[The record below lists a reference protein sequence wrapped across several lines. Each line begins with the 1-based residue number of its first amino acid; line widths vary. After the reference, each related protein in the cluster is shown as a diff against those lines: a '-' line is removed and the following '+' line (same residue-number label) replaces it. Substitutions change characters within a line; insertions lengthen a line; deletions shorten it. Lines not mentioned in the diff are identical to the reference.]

1 MKIGVISADP
11 AHENRVAL
19 TPDAVKKLRKL
30 GFEVVIQSGAG
41 QAAYY
46 TDNSYQAAGASI
58 AESSADVIAAARIIT
73 TVNDLPTSITKSLA
87 SSQIVIG
94 MLDPYRNTQLDIYA
108 AQGVSAFAMELLP
121 RTLSRA
127 QNMDVLSSQANLAG
141 YKAVLL
147 AANEYARP
155 FPMFMTSAG
164 TVKPAKVVILGVGV
178 AGLQAIATA
187 KRLGAVVEA
196 SDLRPDAKEQ
206 VESLGG
212 KWLDV
217 PMSADEAQKAKA
229 TGGYAWTPSAQYIK
243 DQAAVVDKALS
254 AADIVITTAQIP
266 GRQAPR
272 LVHQATLAKMKA
284 GSVLIDMAAAT
295 GGNVEGSVANETIT
309 TANGVRIVGAG
320 NIPSMLA
327 AQASDF
333 YANNLV
339 NFITTLIAP
348 QVTTE
353 ATDNNSGNSDNTA
366 PNKLALHLNM
376 EDEIQGA
383 LAITHEG
390 QIRLAKR

>member
-1 MKIGVISADP
+1 MKIGVISADS
-11 AHENRVAL
+11 ASESRVAL

-46 TDNSYQAAGASI
+46 ADALYQAAGADI
-58 AESSADVIAAARIIT
+58 ANSSTEVVTQSQIIT
-73 TVNDLPTSITKSLA
+73 TVNDLPAAAIDQLTSG
-87 SSQIVIG
+87 QIVIG
-94 MLDPYRNTQLDIYA
+94 MLDPYRNTQLDTYA
-108 AQGVSAFAMELLP
+108 AKGATAFAMELLP

-147 AANEYARP
+147 AANEYSRP

-196 SDLRPDAKEQ
+196 SDLRPTAREQ

-217 PMSADEAQKAKA
+217 PMSAEEAETAKS
-229 TGGYAWTPSAQYIK
+229 TGGYAWTPSEQYVK

-254 AADIVITTAQIP
+254 NADIVITTAQIP
-266 GRQAPR
+266 GRNAPR
-272 LVHQATLAKMKA
+272 LVHGATLAKMKA
-284 GSVLIDMAAAT
+284 GSVLIDMAAGT
-295 GGNVEGSVANETIT
+295 GGNVEGSVPDETIT
-309 TANGVRIVGAG
+309 NANGVRIVGAA

-327 AQASDF
+327 AQSSDL

-348 QVTTE
+348 A
-353 ATDNNSGNSDNTA
+353 ATDDASAKT
-366 PNKLALHLNM
+366 LALNLNM
-376 EDEIQGA
+376 NDEIQGA
-383 LAITHEG
+383 LAVTHES
-390 QIRLAKR
+390 QVRLAKR

>member
-1 MKIGVISADP
+1 MKIGVISADS
-11 AHENRVAL
+11 ASESRVAL

-30 GFEVVIQSGAG
+30 GFDVVVQSGAG
-41 QAAYY
+41 EASYY
-46 TDNSYQAAGASI
+46 ADELYQAAGADI
-58 AESSADVIAAARIIT
+58 AMSSTEVVTQSQIIT
-73 TVNDLPTSITKSLA
+73 TVHDLPAATMDSLTSG
-87 SSQIVIG
+87 QVIVG
-94 MLDPYRNTQLDIYA
+94 MLDPYRNTQLDTYA
-108 AQGVSAFAMELLP
+108 AKGATAFAMELLP

-147 AANEYARP
+147 AANEYSRP

-196 SDLRPDAKEQ
+196 SDLRPAAKEQ

-229 TGGYAWTPSAQYIK
+229 TGGYAWTPSEQYIK
-243 DQAAVVDKALS
+243 DQAAVVDKALTN
-254 AADIVITTAQIP
+254 ADIVITTAQVP

-272 LVHQATLAKMKA
+272 LVHGATIAKMKA
-284 GSVLIDMAAAT
+284 GSVLIDMAAGT
-295 GGNVEGSVANETIT
+295 GGNVEGSLPDQTIT
-309 TANGVRIVGAG
+309 TDNGVRIVGAA

-327 AQASDF
+327 AQSSDL

-339 NFITTLIAP
+339 NFITTLLAP
-348 QVTTE
+348 SIDE
-353 ATDNNSGNSDNTA
+353 ASV
-366 PNKLALHLNM
+366 NKLALNLDM
-376 EDEIQGA
+376 ADEIQGA
-383 LAITHEG
+383 LAVTHEG
-390 QIRLAKR
+390 QLRLAKR

>member
-1 MKIGVISADP
+1 MKIGVISADITS
-11 AHENRVAL
+11 ESRVAI

-30 GFEVVIQSGAG
+30 GFEVVVQSGAG

-46 TDNSYQAAGASI
+46 ADALYQAAGADI
-58 AESSADVIAAARIIT
+58 ASSRTEVISQSKIIT
-73 TVNDLPTSITKSLA
+73 TVNDLPAEAAQSL
-87 SSQIVIG
+87 SSGQIVIG
-94 MLDPYRNTQLDIYA
+94 MLDPYRNTQLDTYA
-108 AQGVSAFAMELLP
+108 AKGATVFAMELLP

-147 AANEYARP
+147 AANEYSRP

-196 SDLRPDAKEQ
+196 SDLRPTAREQ

-217 PMSADEAQKAKA
+217 PMSAEEAETAKS
-229 TGGYAWTPSAQYIK
+229 TGGYAWTPSEQYIK
-243 DQAAVVDKALS
+243 EQSAVVDKALS
-254 AADIVITTAQIP
+254 NADIVITTAQIP
-266 GRQAPR
+266 GRNAPR
-272 LVHQATLAKMKA
+272 LVHGATLAKMKA
-284 GSVLIDMAAAT
+284 GSVLIDMAAGT
-295 GGNVEGSVANETIT
+295 GGNVEGSVPNETIT
-309 TANGVRIVGAG
+309 TDNGVRIVGAA

-327 AQASDF
+327 AQSSDL

-339 NFITTLIAP
+339 NFITTLITP
-348 QVTTE
+348 DTTD
-353 ATDNNSGNSDNTA
+353 DNGSDSA
-366 PNKLALHLNM
+366 SALTLTLNM

-383 LAITHEG
+383 LAVTHDS
-390 QIRLAKR
+390 QVRLAKR

>member
-1 MKIGVISADP
+1 MKIGVISAES
-11 AHENRVAL
+11 ASESRVAL

-41 QAAYY
+41 QASYY
-46 TDNSYQAAGASI
+46 ADELYQAAGADIANSSI
-58 AESSADVIAAARIIT
+58 DVVTQSQIIT
-73 TVNDLPTSITKSLA
+73 TVNDLPTSTTASLT
-87 SSQIVIG
+87 SGQIVIG
-94 MLDPYRNTQLDIYA
+94 MLDPYRNTQLDTYA
-108 AQGVSAFAMELLP
+108 AKGATAFAMELLP

-147 AANEYARP
+147 AANEYSRP

-196 SDLRPDAKEQ
+196 SDLRPTAREQ

-217 PMSADEAQKAKA
+217 PMSAEEAETAKS
-229 TGGYAWTPSAQYIK
+229 TGGYAWTPSEQYIK
-243 DQAAVVDKALS
+243 DQAAIVDKALS
-254 AADIVITTAQIP
+254 NADIVITTAQIP

-272 LVHQATLAKMKA
+272 LVHQSTIAKMKA
-284 GSVLIDMAAAT
+284 GSVLIDMAAGT
-295 GGNVEGSVANETIT
+295 GGNVEGSVPDETIT
-309 TANGVRIVGAG
+309 TSNGVRIVGAA
-320 NIPSMLA
+320 NIPSQLA
-327 AQASDF
+327 AQSSDL

-348 QVTTE
+348 T
-353 ATDNNSGNSDNTA
+353 ATDDATANTM
-366 PNKLALHLNM
+366 ALNLDM

-383 LAITHEG
+383 LAVTHDN
-390 QIRLAKR
+390 QVRLAKR

>member
-1 MKIGVISADP
+1 MKIGVISADSTT
-11 AHENRVAL
+11 ESRVAL

-30 GFEVVIQSGAG
+30 GFEVVVQSGAG
-41 QAAYY
+41 LAAYY
-46 TDNSYQAAGASI
+46 TDDSYQTAGADI
-58 AESSADVIAAARIIT
+58 ASSSAEVVEQSQIIT
-73 TVNDLPTSITKSLA
+73 TISDLSAELTETLKPK
-87 SSQIVIG
+87 QIVVG
-94 MLDPYRNTQLDIYA
+94 MLDPYRNTQLETYA
-108 AQGVSAFAMELLP
+108 TKGATVFAMELLP

-147 AANEYARP
+147 AANEYSRP

-164 TVKPAKVVILGVGV
+164 TVKPAKVVVLGVGV

-196 SDLRPDAKEQ
+196 SDLRPSAREQ

-217 PMSADEAQKAKA
+217 PMSEEEAQKAKA
-229 TGGYAWTPSAQYIK
+229 TGGYAWTPSEQYMK

-254 AADIVITTAQIP
+254 GADIVITTAQIP
-266 GRQAPR
+266 GRDAPR
-272 LVHQATLAKMKA
+272 LVHKTTLDKMKA
-284 GSVLIDMAAAT
+284 GSVLIDMAAGT
-295 GGNVEGSVANETIT
+295 GGNVEGAVAEQTIT
-309 TANGVRIVGAG
+309 TDNGVRIVGAA

-327 AQASDF
+327 AQSSDL

-339 NFITTLIAP
+339 NFITTLIA
-348 QVTTE
+348 E
-353 ATDNNSGNSDNTA
+353 DDANNDAA
-366 PNKLALHLNM
+366 PNQLALHLDM

-383 LAITHEG
+383 LAVTHEG
-390 QIRLAKR
+390 QVRLAKR

>member
-1 MKIGVISADP
+1 MKIGVISADS
-11 AHENRVAL
+11 ASESRVAL

-46 TDNSYQAAGASI
+46 ADALYQAAGADI
-58 AESSADVIAAARIIT
+58 ANSSAEVITQSQIIT
-73 TVNDLPTSITKSLA
+73 TVNDLPAAAIDQLTSG
-87 SSQIVIG
+87 QIVIG
-94 MLDPYRNTQLDIYA
+94 MLDPYRNTQLDSYA
-108 AQGVSAFAMELLP
+108 AKGATAFAMELLP

-147 AANEYARP
+147 AANEYSRP

-196 SDLRPDAKEQ
+196 SDLRPTAREQ

-217 PMSADEAQKAKA
+217 PMSAEEAETAKS
-229 TGGYAWTPSAQYIK
+229 TGGYAWTPSEQYVK

-254 AADIVITTAQIP
+254 NADIVITTAQIP
-266 GRQAPR
+266 GRNAPR
-272 LVHQATLAKMKA
+272 LVHGATLAKMKA
-284 GSVLIDMAAAT
+284 GSVLIDMAAGT
-295 GGNVEGSVANETIT
+295 GGNVEGSVPDETIT
-309 TANGVRIVGAG
+309 TVNGVRIVGAA
-320 NIPSMLA
+320 NIPSQLA
-327 AQASDF
+327 AQSSDL

-348 QVTTE
+348 A
-353 ATDNNSGNSDNTA
+353 ATDDASAKT
-366 PNKLALHLNM
+366 LALNLDMN
-376 EDEIQGA
+376 DEIQGA
-383 LAITHEG
+383 LAVTHES
-390 QIRLAKR
+390 QVRLAKR

>member
-1 MKIGVISADP
+1 MKIGVISADS
-11 AHENRVAL
+11 ANESRVAL

-46 TDNSYQAAGASI
+46 ADELYQAAGADI
-58 AESSADVIAAARIIT
+58 ANSSTDVVTQSQIIT
-73 TVNDLPTSITKSLA
+73 TVNDLPTSTTASLT
-87 SSQIVIG
+87 SGQIVIG
-94 MLDPYRNTQLDIYA
+94 MLDPYRNTQLDTYA
-108 AQGVSAFAMELLP
+108 AKGATAFAMELLP

-147 AANEYARP
+147 AANEYSRP

-164 TVKPAKVVILGVGV
+164 TVKPAKVIILGVGV

-196 SDLRPDAKEQ
+196 SDLRPTAREQ

-217 PMSADEAQKAKA
+217 PMSAEEAETAKS
-229 TGGYAWTPSAQYIK
+229 TGGYAWTPSEQYIK
-243 DQAAVVDKALS
+243 DQAAIVDKALS
-254 AADIVITTAQIP
+254 NADIVITTAQIP

-272 LVHQATLAKMKA
+272 LVHQSTIAKMKA
-284 GSVLIDMAAAT
+284 GSVLIDMAAGT
-295 GGNVEGSVANETIT
+295 GGNVEGSVPDETIT
-309 TANGVRIVGAG
+309 TSNGVRIVGAA
-320 NIPSMLA
+320 NIPSQLA
-327 AQASDF
+327 AQSSDL

-348 QVTTE
+348 A
-353 ATDNNSGNSDNTA
+353 ATDDATANTM
-366 PNKLALHLNM
+366 ALNLDM

-383 LAITHEG
+383 LAVTHDN
-390 QIRLAKR
+390 QVRLAKR

>member
-1 MKIGVISADP
+1 MKIGVISAES
-11 AHENRVAL
+11 ASESRVAL

-41 QAAYY
+41 QASYY
-46 TDNSYQAAGASI
+46 ADELYQAAGADI
-58 AESSADVIAAARIIT
+58 ANSSTDVVTQSQIIT
-73 TVNDLPTSITKSLA
+73 TVNDLPTSTTASLT
-87 SSQIVIG
+87 SGQIVIG
-94 MLDPYRNTQLDIYA
+94 MLDPYRNTQLDTYA
-108 AQGVSAFAMELLP
+108 AKGATAFAMELLP

-147 AANEYARP
+147 AANEYSRP

-196 SDLRPDAKEQ
+196 SDLRPTAREQ

-217 PMSADEAQKAKA
+217 PMSAEEAEIAKS
-229 TGGYAWTPSAQYIK
+229 TGGYAWTPSEQYIK
-243 DQAAVVDKALS
+243 DQAAIVDKALS
-254 AADIVITTAQIP
+254 NADIVITTAQIP

-272 LVHQATLAKMKA
+272 LVHQSTIAKMKA
-284 GSVLIDMAAAT
+284 GSVLIDMAAGT
-295 GGNVEGSVANETIT
+295 GGNVEGSVPDETIT
-309 TANGVRIVGAG
+309 TSNGVRIVGAA
-320 NIPSMLA
+320 NIPSQLA
-327 AQASDF
+327 AQSSDL

-348 QVTTE
+348 A
-353 ATDNNSGNSDNTA
+353 ATDDATANTM
-366 PNKLALHLNM
+366 ALNLDM

-383 LAITHEG
+383 LAVTHDN
-390 QIRLAKR
+390 QVRLAKR

>member
-1 MKIGVISADP
+1 MKIGVISAES
-11 AHENRVAL
+11 ASESRVAL

-41 QAAYY
+41 QASYY
-46 TDNSYQAAGASI
+46 ADELYQAAGADIANSSI
-58 AESSADVIAAARIIT
+58 DVVTQSQIIT
-73 TVNDLPTSITKSLA
+73 TVNDLPTSTTASLT
-87 SSQIVIG
+87 SGQIIIG
-94 MLDPYRNTQLDIYA
+94 MLDPYRNTQLDTYA
-108 AQGVSAFAMELLP
+108 AKGATAFAMELLP

-147 AANEYARP
+147 AANEYSRP

-196 SDLRPDAKEQ
+196 SDLRPTAREQ

-217 PMSADEAQKAKA
+217 PMSAEEAETAKS
-229 TGGYAWTPSAQYIK
+229 TGGYAWTPSEQYIK
-243 DQAAVVDKALS
+243 DQAAIVDKALS
-254 AADIVITTAQIP
+254 NADIVITTAQIP

-272 LVHQATLAKMKA
+272 LVHQSTIAKMKA
-284 GSVLIDMAAAT
+284 GSVLIDMAAGT
-295 GGNVEGSVANETIT
+295 GGNVEGSVPDETIT
-309 TANGVRIVGAG
+309 TSNGVRIVGAA
-320 NIPSMLA
+320 NIPSQLA
-327 AQASDF
+327 AQSSDL

-339 NFITTLIAP
+339 NFITTLIASA
-348 QVTTE
+348 
-353 ATDNNSGNSDNTA
+353 ATDDATANTM
-366 PNKLALHLNM
+366 ALNLDM

-383 LAITHEG
+383 LAVTHDN
-390 QIRLAKR
+390 QVRLAKR

>member
-1 MKIGVISADP
+1 MKIGVISADN
-11 AHENRVAL
+11 ASESRVAL

-46 TDNSYQAAGASI
+46 ADEMYQAAGADI
-58 AESSADVIAAARIIT
+58 ASSSAEVITQSQIIT
-73 TVNDLPTSITKSLA
+73 TVHDLPASAIESLSA
-87 SSQIVIG
+87 GQIVIG
-94 MLDPYRNTQLDIYA
+94 MLDPYRNTQLDTYA
-108 AQGVSAFAMELLP
+108 AKGATAFAMELLP

-147 AANEYARP
+147 AANEYSRP

-196 SDLRPDAKEQ
+196 SDLRPTAREQ

-217 PMSADEAQKAKA
+217 PMSAEEAETAKS
-229 TGGYAWTPSAQYIK
+229 TGGYAWTPSEQYVK

-254 AADIVITTAQIP
+254 NADIVITTAQIP
-266 GRQAPR
+266 GRNAPR
-272 LVHQATLAKMKA
+272 LVHGATLAKMKA
-284 GSVLIDMAAAT
+284 GSVLIDMAAGT
-295 GGNVEGSVANETIT
+295 GGNVEGSVPNETIT
-309 TANGVRIVGAG
+309 TANGVRIVGAA

-327 AQASDF
+327 AQSSDL

-348 QVTTE
+348 A
-353 ATDNNSGNSDNTA
+353 ATDDASA
-366 PNKLALHLNM
+366 NKLALNLDM

-383 LAITHEG
+383 LAVTHES
-390 QIRLAKR
+390 QVRLAKR

>member
-1 MKIGVISADP
+1 MKIGVISADITS
-11 AHENRVAL
+11 ESRVAI

-46 TDNSYQAAGASI
+46 ADELYQAAGADI
-58 AESSADVIAAARIIT
+58 ASSRTEVITQSKIIT
-73 TVNDLPTSITKSLA
+73 TVNDLPAEATESL
-87 SSQIVIG
+87 SSGQIVIG
-94 MLDPYRNTQLDIYA
+94 MLDPYRNTQLDTYA
-108 AQGVSAFAMELLP
+108 AKGATVFAMELLP

-147 AANEYARP
+147 AANEYSRP

-196 SDLRPDAKEQ
+196 SDLRPTAREQ

-217 PMSADEAQKAKA
+217 PMSAEEAETAKS
-229 TGGYAWTPSAQYIK
+229 TGGYAWTPSEQYVK

-254 AADIVITTAQIP
+254 NADIIITTAQIP
-266 GRQAPR
+266 GRNAPR
-272 LVHQATLAKMKA
+272 LVHGATLAKMKA
-284 GSVLIDMAAAT
+284 GSVLIDMAAGT
-295 GGNVEGSVANETIT
+295 GGNVEGSVPNETIT
-309 TANGVRIVGAG
+309 TDNGVRIVGAA

-327 AQASDF
+327 AQSSDL

-348 QVTTE
+348 TGDD
-353 ATDNNSGNSDNTA
+353 ASAS
-366 PNKLALHLNM
+366 LALNLDM

-383 LAITHEG
+383 LAVTHDS
-390 QIRLAKR
+390 QVRLAKR

>member
-1 MKIGVISADP
+1 MKIGVISADI
-11 AHENRVAL
+11 ASESRVAI

-46 TDNSYQAAGASI
+46 ADEMYQAAGAEI
-58 AESSADVIAAARIIT
+58 ASSSAEVITQSRIIT
-73 TVNDLPTSITKSLA
+73 TVNDLSAAAIEHLTTG
-87 SSQIVIG
+87 QIVVG
-94 MLDPYRNTQLDIYA
+94 MLDPYRNTQLDTYA
-108 AQGVSAFAMELLP
+108 AKGATAFAMELLP

-147 AANEYARP
+147 SANEYSRP

-196 SDLRPDAKEQ
+196 SDLRPAAKEQ

-217 PMSADEAQKAKA
+217 PMSEEEAQKAKA
-229 TGGYAWTPSAQYIK
+229 TGGYAWTPSEQYIK

-254 AADIVITTAQIP
+254 NADIVITTAQIP
-266 GRQAPR
+266 GRNAPR
-272 LVHQATLAKMKA
+272 LVHGATLAKMKA
-284 GSVLIDMAAAT
+284 GSVLIDMAAGT
-295 GGNVEGSVANETIT
+295 GGNVEGSVPNETIT
-309 TANGVRIVGAG
+309 TDNGVRIVGAA

-327 AQASDF
+327 AQSSDL

-348 QVTTE
+348 
-353 ATDNNSGNSDNTA
+353 AGDDASARDASAN
-366 PNKLALHLNM
+366 LALNLDM

-383 LAITHEG
+383 LAVTHDS
-390 QIRLAKR
+390 QVRLAKR

>member
-1 MKIGVISADP
+1 MKIGVISADITS
-11 AHENRVAL
+11 ESRVAI

-46 TDNSYQAAGASI
+46 ADELYQAAGADI
-58 AESSADVIAAARIIT
+58 ASSRTEVITQSKIIT
-73 TVNDLPTSITKSLA
+73 TVNDLPAEATESL
-87 SSQIVIG
+87 SSGQIVIG
-94 MLDPYRNTQLDIYA
+94 MLDPYRNTQLDTYA
-108 AQGVSAFAMELLP
+108 AKGATVFAMELLP

-147 AANEYARP
+147 AANEYSRP

-196 SDLRPDAKEQ
+196 SDLRPTAREQ

-217 PMSADEAQKAKA
+217 PMSAEEAKTAKS
-229 TGGYAWTPSAQYIK
+229 TGGYAWTPSEQYVK

-254 AADIVITTAQIP
+254 NADIIITTAQIP
-266 GRQAPR
+266 GRNAPR
-272 LVHQATLAKMKA
+272 LVHGATLAKMKA
-284 GSVLIDMAAAT
+284 GSVLIDMAAGT
-295 GGNVEGSVANETIT
+295 GGNVEGSVPDQTIT
-309 TANGVRIVGAG
+309 TDNGVRIVGAA

-327 AQASDF
+327 AQSSDL

-348 QVTTE
+348 TGDD
-353 ATDNNSGNSDNTA
+353 ASAS
-366 PNKLALHLNM
+366 LALNLDM

-383 LAITHEG
+383 LAVTHDS
-390 QIRLAKR
+390 QVRLAKR

>member
-1 MKIGVISADP
+1 MKIGVISADSTT
-11 AHENRVAL
+11 ESRVAL
-19 TPDAVKKLRKL
+19 TPDAVKKLRRH
-30 GFEVVIQSGAG
+30 GFEVVVQSGAG
-41 QAAYY
+41 LAAYY
-46 TDNSYQAAGASI
+46 TDDSYQTAGADIVS
-58 AESSADVIAAARIIT
+58 SSAEVVEQSQIIT
-73 TVNDLPTSITKSLA
+73 TISDLPAELTETLKPK
-87 SSQIVIG
+87 QIVVG
-94 MLDPYRNTQLDIYA
+94 MLDPYRNTQLETYA
-108 AQGVSAFAMELLP
+108 TKGATVFAMELLP

-147 AANEYARP
+147 AANEYSRP

-196 SDLRPDAKEQ
+196 SDLRPSAREQ

-217 PMSADEAQKAKA
+217 PMSEEEAQKAKA
-229 TGGYAWTPSAQYIK
+229 TGGYAWTPSEQYMK

-254 AADIVITTAQIP
+254 GADIVITTAQIP
-266 GRQAPR
+266 GRDAPR
-272 LVHQATLAKMKA
+272 LVHKTTLDKMKA
-284 GSVLIDMAAAT
+284 GSVLIDMAAGT
-295 GGNVEGSVANETIT
+295 GGNVEGAVAEQTIT
-309 TANGVRIVGAG
+309 TDNGVRIVGAA

-327 AQASDF
+327 AQSSDL

-339 NFITTLIAP
+339 NFITTLIA
-348 QVTTE
+348 E
-353 ATDNNSGNSDNTA
+353 DDANTDAA
-366 PNKLALHLNM
+366 PNQLALHLDM

-383 LAITHEG
+383 LAVTHEG
-390 QIRLAKR
+390 QVRLAKR

>member
-1 MKIGVISADP
+1 MKIGVISADI
-11 AHENRVAL
+11 ASESRVAL
-19 TPDAVKKLRKL
+19 TPDAVKKLCKL

-46 TDNSYQAAGASI
+46 ADELYQAAGADI
-58 AESSADVIAAARIIT
+58 ANSSAEVVNQSQIIT
-73 TVNDLPTSITKSLA
+73 TVNDLPTEVTDSLA
-87 SSQIVIG
+87 SGQIVIG
-94 MLDPYRNTQLDIYA
+94 MLDPYRNTQIDTYA
-108 AQGVSAFAMELLP
+108 AKGATAFAMELLP

-147 AANEYARP
+147 AANEYSRP

-196 SDLRPDAKEQ
+196 SDLRPAAKEQ

-217 PMSADEAQKAKA
+217 PMSEDEAQKAKA
-229 TGGYAWTPSAQYIK
+229 TGGYAWTPSEQYIK

-266 GRQAPR
+266 GRNAPR
-272 LVHQATLAKMKA
+272 LVHGATLAKMKA

-309 TANGVRIVGAG
+309 TPNGVRIVGAA

-327 AQASDF
+327 AQSSDL

-339 NFITTLIAP
+339 NFITTLIASD
-348 QVTTE
+348 E
-353 ATDNNSGNSDNTA
+353 ATEVTDKAAS
-366 PNKLALHLNM
+366 NKLALHLDM

-383 LAITHEG
+383 LAMTHEG
-390 QIRLAKR
+390 QVRLAKR

>member
-1 MKIGVISADP
+1 MKIGVISAES
-11 AHENRVAL
+11 ASESRVAL

-41 QAAYY
+41 QASYY
-46 TDNSYQAAGASI
+46 ADELYQAAGAYIANSSI
-58 AESSADVIAAARIIT
+58 DVVTQSQIIT
-73 TVNDLPTSITKSLA
+73 TVNDLPTSTTASLT
-87 SSQIVIG
+87 SGQIIIG
-94 MLDPYRNTQLDIYA
+94 MLDPYRNTQLDTYA
-108 AQGVSAFAMELLP
+108 AKGATAFAMELLP

-147 AANEYARP
+147 AANEYSRP

-196 SDLRPDAKEQ
+196 SDLRPTAREQ

-217 PMSADEAQKAKA
+217 PMSAEEAETAKS
-229 TGGYAWTPSAQYIK
+229 TGGYAWTPSEQYIK
-243 DQAAVVDKALS
+243 DQAAIVDKALS
-254 AADIVITTAQIP
+254 NADIVITTAQIP

-272 LVHQATLAKMKA
+272 LVHQSTIAKMKA
-284 GSVLIDMAAAT
+284 GSVLIDMAAGT
-295 GGNVEGSVANETIT
+295 GGNVEGSVPDETIT
-309 TANGVRIVGAG
+309 TSNGVRIVGAA
-320 NIPSMLA
+320 NIPSQLA
-327 AQASDF
+327 AQSSDL

-348 QVTTE
+348 A
-353 ATDNNSGNSDNTA
+353 ATDDATANTM
-366 PNKLALHLNM
+366 ALNLDM

-383 LAITHEG
+383 LAVTHDN
-390 QIRLAKR
+390 QVRLAKR

>member
-1 MKIGVISADP
+1 MKIGVISADS
-11 AHENRVAL
+11 ASESRVAL
-19 TPDAVKKLRKL
+19 TPDAVKKLCKL

-46 TDNSYQAAGASI
+46 ADELYQAAGADI
-58 AESSADVIAAARIIT
+58 AYSSTDVVNQSQIIT
-73 TVNDLPTSITKSLA
+73 TVNDLPTAVTEYLTSG
-87 SSQIVIG
+87 QIVIG
-94 MLDPYRNTQLDIYA
+94 MLDPYRNTQLDTYA
-108 AQGVSAFAMELLP
+108 AKGATAFAMELLP

-147 AANEYARP
+147 AANEYSRP

-196 SDLRPDAKEQ
+196 SDLRPTAREQ

-217 PMSADEAQKAKA
+217 PMSAEEAETAKS
-229 TGGYAWTPSAQYIK
+229 TGGYAWTPSDQYIK
-243 DQAAVVDKALS
+243 DQAAVVDKSLS
-254 AADIVITTAQIP
+254 NADIVITTAQIP
-266 GRQAPR
+266 GRNAPR
-272 LVHQATLAKMKA
+272 LVHQATIAKMKA
-284 GSVLIDMAAAT
+284 GSVLIDMAAGT
-295 GGNVEGSVANETIT
+295 GGNVEGSVPDETIT
-309 TANGVRIVGAG
+309 TANGVRIVGAA
-320 NIPSMLA
+320 NIPSQLA
-327 AQASDF
+327 AQSSDL

-348 QVTTE
+348 T
-353 ATDNNSGNSDNTA
+353 ATDDAAVKT
-366 PNKLALHLNM
+366 LAINLDM

-383 LAITHEG
+383 LAVTHNN
-390 QIRLAKR
+390 QVRLAKR

>member
-1 MKIGVISADP
+1 MKIGVISADI
-11 AHENRVAL
+11 ASESRVAL

-46 TDNSYQAAGASI
+46 ADELYQAAGADI
-58 AESSADVIAAARIIT
+58 ANSSAEVISQSQIIT
-73 TVNDLPTSITKSLA
+73 TVNDLPAAATDGLTSG
-87 SSQIVIG
+87 QIVIG
-94 MLDPYRNTQLDIYA
+94 MLDPYRNTQLDTYA
-108 AQGVSAFAMELLP
+108 AKGATVFAMELLP

-147 AANEYARP
+147 AANEYSRP

-196 SDLRPDAKEQ
+196 SDLRPAAKEQ

-217 PMSADEAQKAKA
+217 PMSEDEAQKAKA
-229 TGGYAWTPSAQYIK
+229 TGGYAWTPSEQYIK

-254 AADIVITTAQIP
+254 NADIVITTAQIP

-272 LVHQATLAKMKA
+272 LVHEATLAKMKA
-284 GSVLIDMAAAT
+284 GSVLIDMAAGT
-295 GGNVEGSVANETIT
+295 GGNVEGSVPNETIT
-309 TANGVRIVGAG
+309 TDNGVRVVGAA

-327 AQASDF
+327 AQSSDL

-339 NFITTLIAP
+339 NFITTLITPANDDAA
-348 QVTTE
+348 TTE
-353 ATDNNSGNSDNTA
+353 
-366 PNKLALHLNM
+366 LALNIDM
-376 EDEIQGA
+376 DDEIQGA
-383 LAITHEG
+383 LAVTHDS
-390 QIRLAKR
+390 QVRLAKR

>member
-1 MKIGVISADP
+1 MKIGVISADITS
-11 AHENRVAL
+11 ESRVAI

-46 TDNSYQAAGASI
+46 ADELYQAAGADI
-58 AESSADVIAAARIIT
+58 ASSRTEVITQSKIIT
-73 TVNDLPTSITKSLA
+73 TVNDLPAEATESL
-87 SSQIVIG
+87 SSGQIVIG
-94 MLDPYRNTQLDIYA
+94 MLDPYRNTQLDTYA
-108 AQGVSAFAMELLP
+108 AKGATVFAMELLP

-147 AANEYARP
+147 AANEYSRP

-196 SDLRPDAKEQ
+196 SDLRPTAREQ

-217 PMSADEAQKAKA
+217 PMSAEEAETAKS
-229 TGGYAWTPSAQYIK
+229 TGGYAWTPSEQYVK

-254 AADIVITTAQIP
+254 NADIVITTAQIP
-266 GRQAPR
+266 GRNAPR
-272 LVHQATLAKMKA
+272 LVHGATLAKMKA
-284 GSVLIDMAAAT
+284 GSVLIDMAAGT
-295 GGNVEGSVANETIT
+295 GGNVEGSVPNETIT
-309 TANGVRIVGAG
+309 TDNGVRIVGAA

-327 AQASDF
+327 AQSSDL

-348 QVTTE
+348 
-353 ATDNNSGNSDNTA
+353 AGDDASAS
-366 PNKLALHLNM
+366 LALNLDM

-383 LAITHEG
+383 LAVTHDS
-390 QIRLAKR
+390 QVRLAKR

>member
-1 MKIGVISADP
+1 MKIGVISADI
-11 AHENRVAL
+11 ASESRVAL
-19 TPDAVKKLRKL
+19 TPDAVKKLRKF

-41 QAAYY
+41 QASYY
-46 TDNSYQAAGASI
+46 ADEMYEAAGADIVNSN
-58 AESSADVIAAARIIT
+58 AEVITQSQIIT
-73 TVNDLPTSITKSLA
+73 TVNDLPAEATEGL
-87 SSQIVIG
+87 SSGQIVIG
-94 MLDPYRNTQLDIYA
+94 MLDPYHNTQLDTYA
-108 AQGVSAFAMELLP
+108 AKGATAFAMELLP

-147 AANEYARP
+147 AANEYSRP

-196 SDLRPDAKEQ
+196 SDLRPAAKEQ

-217 PMSADEAQKAKA
+217 PMSEDEAQKAKA
-229 TGGYAWTPSAQYIK
+229 TGGYAWTPSEQYIK

-254 AADIVITTAQIP
+254 NADIVITTAQIP

-272 LVHQATLAKMKA
+272 LVHGATLAKMKA

-295 GGNVEGSVANETIT
+295 GGNVEGSVPNETIT
-309 TANGVRIVGAG
+309 TANGVRIVGAA
-320 NIPSMLA
+320 NIPAMLA
-327 AQASDF
+327 AQSSDL

-348 QVTTE
+348 
-353 ATDNNSGNSDNTA
+353 AGDDASANDSS
-366 PNKLALHLNM
+366 PNLSLNLDM

-383 LAITHEG
+383 LAVTHDS
-390 QIRLAKR
+390 QVRLAKR

>member
-1 MKIGVISADP
+1 MKIGVISADSTT
-11 AHENRVAL
+11 ESRVAL
-19 TPDAVKKLRKL
+19 TPDAVKKLRRH
-30 GFEVVIQSGAG
+30 GFEVVVQSGAG
-41 QAAYY
+41 LAAYY
-46 TDNSYQAAGASI
+46 TDDSYQTAGADI
-58 AESSADVIAAARIIT
+58 ASSSAEVVEQSQIIT
-73 TVNDLPTSITKSLA
+73 TISDLPAELTETLKPK
-87 SSQIVIG
+87 QIVVG
-94 MLDPYRNTQLDIYA
+94 MLDPYRNTQLETYA
-108 AQGVSAFAMELLP
+108 TKGATVFAMELLP

-147 AANEYARP
+147 AANEYSRP

-196 SDLRPDAKEQ
+196 SDLRPSAREQ

-217 PMSADEAQKAKA
+217 PMSEEEAQKAKA
-229 TGGYAWTPSAQYIK
+229 TGGYAWTPSEQYMK

-254 AADIVITTAQIP
+254 GADIVITTAQIP
-266 GRQAPR
+266 GRDAPR
-272 LVHQATLAKMKA
+272 LVHKTTLDKMKA
-284 GSVLIDMAAAT
+284 GSVLIDMAAGT
-295 GGNVEGSVANETIT
+295 GGNVEGAVAEQTIT
-309 TANGVRIVGAG
+309 TDNGVRIVGAA

-327 AQASDF
+327 AQSSDL

-339 NFITTLIAP
+339 NFITTLIA
-348 QVTTE
+348 E
-353 ATDNNSGNSDNTA
+353 DDANTDAA
-366 PNKLALHLNM
+366 PNQLVLHLDM

-383 LAITHEG
+383 LAVTHEG
-390 QIRLAKR
+390 QVRLAKR

>member
-1 MKIGVISADP
+1 MKIGVISANI
-11 AHENRVAL
+11 ASESRVAL

-46 TDNSYQAAGASI
+46 ADALYQAAGADI
-58 AESSADVIAAARIIT
+58 ASSSAEVIAQSQIIT
-73 TVNDLPTSITKSLA
+73 TIHDLPAEVTERL
-87 SSQIVIG
+87 SSGQIVVG
-94 MLDPYRNTQLDIYA
+94 MLDPYRNTQLDTYA
-108 AQGVSAFAMELLP
+108 AKGVTAFAMELLP

-147 AANEYARP
+147 AANEYSRP

-196 SDLRPDAKEQ
+196 SDLRPAAKEQ

-217 PMSADEAQKAKA
+217 PMSDDEAQKAKA
-229 TGGYAWTPSAQYIK
+229 TGGYAWTPSEQYIK

-254 AADIVITTAQIP
+254 GADIVITTAQIP
-266 GRQAPR
+266 GRDAPR
-272 LVHQATLAKMKA
+272 LEHKTTLDKMKA
-284 GSVLIDMAAAT
+284 A
-295 GGNVEGSVANETIT
+295 
-309 TANGVRIVGAG
+309 RC
-320 NIPSMLA
+320 
-327 AQASDF
+327 
-333 YANNLV
+333 
-339 NFITTLIAP
+339 
-348 QVTTE
+348 
-353 ATDNNSGNSDNTA
+353 
-366 PNKLALHLNM
+366 
-376 EDEIQGA
+376 
-383 LAITHEG
+383 
-390 QIRLAKR
+390 

>member
-1 MKIGVISADP
+1 MKIGVISADI
-11 AHENRVAL
+11 ASESRVAL

-46 TDNSYQAAGASI
+46 ADALYQAAGADI
-58 AESSADVIAAARIIT
+58 ASSSAEVIAQSQIIT
-73 TVNDLPTSITKSLA
+73 TIHDLPVEVAEHLSA
-87 SSQIVIG
+87 GQIVVG
-94 MLDPYRNTQLDIYA
+94 MLDPYRNTQLDTYA
-108 AQGVSAFAMELLP
+108 AKGVTAFAMELLP

-147 AANEYARP
+147 AANEYSRP

-196 SDLRPDAKEQ
+196 SDLRPAAKEQ

-217 PMSADEAQKAKA
+217 PMSDDEAQKAKA
-229 TGGYAWTPSAQYIK
+229 TGGYAWTPSEQYIK

-254 AADIVITTAQIP
+254 NADIVITTAQIP

-284 GSVLIDMAAAT
+284 GSVLIDMAAGT
-295 GGNVEGSVANETIT
+295 GGNVEGSAPNETVT
-309 TANGVRIVGAG
+309 TDNGVRIVGAA

-327 AQASDF
+327 AQSSDL

-348 QVTTE
+348 
-353 ATDNNSGNSDNTA
+353 AGDDAAANDLS
-366 PNKLALHLNM
+366 LNLDM

-383 LAITHEG
+383 LAVTHDN
-390 QIRLAKR
+390 QVRLAKR

>member
-1 MKIGVISADP
+1 MRIGVISADI
-11 AHENRVAL
+11 ASESRVAL
-19 TPDAVKKLRKL
+19 TPDAVKKLRKF

-41 QAAYY
+41 QASYY
-46 TDNSYQAAGASI
+46 ADEMYEAAGADIVNSN
-58 AESSADVIAAARIIT
+58 AEVITQSQIIT
-73 TVNDLPTSITKSLA
+73 TVNDLPAEATEGL
-87 SSQIVIG
+87 SSGQIVIG
-94 MLDPYRNTQLDIYA
+94 MLDPYRNTQLDTYA
-108 AQGVSAFAMELLP
+108 AKGATAFAMELLP

-147 AANEYARP
+147 AANEYSRP

-196 SDLRPDAKEQ
+196 SDLRPAAKEQ

-217 PMSADEAQKAKA
+217 PMSEDEAQKAKA
-229 TGGYAWTPSAQYIK
+229 TGGYAWTPSEQYIK

-254 AADIVITTAQIP
+254 NADIVITTAQIP

-272 LVHQATLAKMKA
+272 LVHGATLAKMKA

-295 GGNVEGSVANETIT
+295 GGNVEGSVPNETIT
-309 TANGVRIVGAG
+309 TANGVRIVGAA
-320 NIPSMLA
+320 NIPAMLA
-327 AQASDF
+327 AQSSDL

-348 QVTTE
+348 
-353 ATDNNSGNSDNTA
+353 AGDDASANDSS
-366 PNKLALHLNM
+366 PNLSLNLDM

-383 LAITHEG
+383 LAVTHDS
-390 QIRLAKR
+390 QVRLAKR

>member
-1 MKIGVISADP
+1 MKIGVISADI
-11 AHENRVAL
+11 ASESRVAL

-46 TDNSYQAAGASI
+46 ADALYQAAGADI
-58 AESSADVIAAARIIT
+58 ASSSAEVIAQSQIIT
-73 TVNDLPTSITKSLA
+73 TIHDLPAEVTERLSA
-87 SSQIVIG
+87 GQIVVG
-94 MLDPYRNTQLDIYA
+94 MLDPYRNTQLDTYA
-108 AQGVSAFAMELLP
+108 AKGVTAFAMELLP

-147 AANEYARP
+147 AANEYSRP

-196 SDLRPDAKEQ
+196 SDLRPAAKEQ

-217 PMSADEAQKAKA
+217 PMSDDEAQKAKA
-229 TGGYAWTPSAQYIK
+229 TGGYAWTPSEQYIK

-254 AADIVITTAQIP
+254 NADIVITTAQIP

-284 GSVLIDMAAAT
+284 GSVLIDMAAGT
-295 GGNVEGSVANETIT
+295 GGNVEGSAPNETVT
-309 TANGVRIVGAG
+309 TDNGVRIVGAA

-327 AQASDF
+327 AQSSDL

-348 QVTTE
+348 A
-353 ATDNNSGNSDNTA
+353 ATDDASANT
-366 PNKLALHLNM
+366 LALNLDM

-383 LAITHEG
+383 LAVTYDN
-390 QIRLAKR
+390 QVRLAKR

>member
-1 MKIGVISADP
+1 MKIGVISAES
-11 AHENRVAL
+11 ASESRVAL

-41 QAAYY
+41 QASYY
-46 TDNSYQAAGASI
+46 ADELYQAAGADIANSSI
-58 AESSADVIAAARIIT
+58 DVVTQSQIIT
-73 TVNDLPTSITKSLA
+73 TVNDLPTSTTASLT
-87 SSQIVIG
+87 SGQIVIG
-94 MLDPYRNTQLDIYA
+94 MLDPYRNTQLDTYA
-108 AQGVSAFAMELLP
+108 AKGATAFAMELLP

-147 AANEYARP
+147 AANEYSRP

-196 SDLRPDAKEQ
+196 SDLRPTAREQ

-217 PMSADEAQKAKA
+217 PMSAEEAETAKS
-229 TGGYAWTPSAQYIK
+229 TGGYAWTPSEQYIK
-243 DQAAVVDKALS
+243 DQAAIVDKALS
-254 AADIVITTAQIP
+254 NADIVITTAQIP

-272 LVHQATLAKMKA
+272 LVHQSTIAKMKA
-284 GSVLIDMAAAT
+284 GSVLIDMAAGT
-295 GGNVEGSVANETIT
+295 GGNVEGSVPDETIT
-309 TANGVRIVGAG
+309 TSNGVRIVGAA
-320 NIPSMLA
+320 NIPSQLA
-327 AQASDF
+327 AQSSDL

-348 QVTTE
+348 A
-353 ATDNNSGNSDNTA
+353 ATDDATANTM
-366 PNKLALHLNM
+366 ALNLDM

-383 LAITHEG
+383 LAVTHDN

>member
-1 MKIGVISADP
+1 MKIGVISADITS
-11 AHENRVAL
+11 ERRVAI

-46 TDNSYQAAGASI
+46 ADALYQAAGADI
-58 AESSADVIAAARIIT
+58 ASSRTEVITQSKIIT
-73 TVNDLPTSITKSLA
+73 TVNDLPAEATQSL
-87 SSQIVIG
+87 SSGQIVIG
-94 MLDPYRNTQLDIYA
+94 MLDPYRNTQLDTYA
-108 AQGVSAFAMELLP
+108 AKGATVFAMELLP

-147 AANEYARP
+147 AANEYSRP

-196 SDLRPDAKEQ
+196 SDLRPTAREQ

-217 PMSADEAQKAKA
+217 PMSAEEAETAKS
-229 TGGYAWTPSAQYIK
+229 TGGYAWTPSEQYIK
-243 DQAAVVDKALS
+243 EQSAVVDKALS
-254 AADIVITTAQIP
+254 NADIVITTAQIP
-266 GRQAPR
+266 GRNAPR
-272 LVHQATLAKMKA
+272 LVHGATLAKMKA
-284 GSVLIDMAAAT
+284 GSVLIDMAAGT
-295 GGNVEGSVANETIT
+295 GGNVEGSVPNETIT
-309 TANGVRIVGAG
+309 TDNGVRIVGAA

-327 AQASDF
+327 AQSSDL

-339 NFITTLIAP
+339 NFITTLITP
-348 QVTTE
+348 DTTD
-353 ATDNNSGNSDNTA
+353 DNGSDSA
-366 PNKLALHLNM
+366 SALTLTLNM

-383 LAITHEG
+383 LAVTHDS
-390 QIRLAKR
+390 QVRLAKR

>member
-1 MKIGVISADP
+1 MKIGVISANI
-11 AHENRVAL
+11 ESESRVAL

-46 TDNSYQAAGASI
+46 ADELYRAAGADI
-58 AESSADVIAAARIIT
+58 ANSSSEVIKQSRIIT
-73 TVNDLPTSITKSLA
+73 TVDDLPAEATDSL
-87 SSQIVIG
+87 SSGQIVIG
-94 MLDPYRNTQLDIYA
+94 MLDPYRNTQLDTYA
-108 AQGVSAFAMELLP
+108 AKGATVFAMELLP

-147 AANEYARP
+147 AANEYSRP

-196 SDLRPDAKEQ
+196 SDLRPAAKEQ

-217 PMSADEAQKAKA
+217 PMSEEEAQKAKA
-229 TGGYAWTPSAQYIK
+229 TGGYAWTPSEQYIK

-254 AADIVITTAQIP
+254 NADIVITTAQIP

-272 LVHQATLAKMKA
+272 LVHGATLAKMKA
-284 GSVLIDMAAAT
+284 GSVLIDMAAGT
-295 GGNVEGSVANETIT
+295 GGNVEGSVPNDTIT
-309 TANGVRIVGAG
+309 TDNGVRIVGAA

-327 AQASDF
+327 AQSSDL

-348 QVTTE
+348 
-353 ATDNNSGNSDNTA
+353 AGDDAS
-366 PNKLALHLNM
+366 PNLALHLDM

-383 LAITHEG
+383 LAVTHDS
-390 QIRLAKR
+390 QVRLAKR